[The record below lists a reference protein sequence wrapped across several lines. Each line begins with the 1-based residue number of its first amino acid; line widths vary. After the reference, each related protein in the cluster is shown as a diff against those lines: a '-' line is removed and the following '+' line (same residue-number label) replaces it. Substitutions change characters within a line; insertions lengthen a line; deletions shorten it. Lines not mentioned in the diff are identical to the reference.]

1 MHKDQLDRIA
11 LEIYDPCGLFP
22 NPEHDLSLISNKLE
36 YGGGINFNGKYFSHD
51 KEASQWFMDH
61 KATICIFVD
70 AVSLLHAIGATVV
83 HKFEATCTR
92 EAANKIDLDSDL

>member
-1 MHKDQLDRIA
+1 
-11 LEIYDPCGLFP
+11 
-22 NPEHDLSLISNKLE
+22 
-36 YGGGINFNGKYFSHD
+36 
-51 KEASQWFMDH
+51 MDH